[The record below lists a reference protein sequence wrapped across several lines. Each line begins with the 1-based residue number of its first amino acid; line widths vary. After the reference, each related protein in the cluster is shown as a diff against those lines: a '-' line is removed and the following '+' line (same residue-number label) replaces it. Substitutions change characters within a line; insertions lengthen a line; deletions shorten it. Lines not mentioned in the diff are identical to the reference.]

1 MRDRVLDMLGPEEV
15 RQCPVVTDGR
25 RVRARG
31 RGADLVEHREPAV
44 QAHRH
49 DDHGEAAPGEGPVER
64 DEIGGRAE
72 EQPAERR
79 DDRRDRGVHDDD
91 RSFALGRALELHQR
105 LEQRGVQRDRE
116 ADRDQRQRRGEHG
129 IEPGVAPV
137 RRDDVDDQQHTGAD
151 EAGVEDRAVRVAV
164 PEPRD
169 GPRHDRRTRE
179 ERARQVAERV
189 AVGVDLLRQRGE
201 RAQHGPGRE
210 VQDRGEAERAP
221 ERGPLPDGAD
231 ARPQGVRRRRPHLRG
246 LRDREHDHEQRH
258 VGERVHEER
267 PSRPGRRDHDAADDR
282 TRDRAHGRRA
292 RLQRGELGE
301 AVVGHGHPVERRPRR
316 RDEGGDDADG
326 EVGAEEDRVGE
337 VAVDDDRHQHE
348 RHHDLP
354 GLADGTD
361 DARVVA
367 RQPPDD
373 RREHEGGE
381 RPGREHEDGEHQRT
395 RVLVRDERD
404 RDRGHRRAHG
414 RGERGRRQVA
424 RERDLEE
431 RPAVAS
437 VPSVRHRV
445 NCTVRP

>member
-1 MRDRVLDMLGPEEV
+1 M
-15 RQCPVVTDGR
+15 
-25 RVRARG
+25 ARPS
-31 RGADLVEHREPAV
+31 A
-44 QAHRH
+44 
-49 DDHGEAAPGEGPVER
+49 
-64 DEIGGRAE
+64 
-72 EQPAERR
+72 
-79 DDRRDRGVHDDD
+79 
-91 RSFALGRALELHQR
+91 
-105 LEQRGVQRDRE
+105 
-116 ADRDQRQRRGEHG
+116 
-129 IEPGVAPV
+129 
-137 RRDDVDDQQHTGAD
+137 
-151 EAGVEDRAVRVAV
+151 
-164 PEPRD
+164 
-169 GPRHDRRTRE
+169 
-179 ERARQVAERV
+179 
-189 AVGVDLLRQRGE
+189 
-201 RAQHGPGRE
+201 
-210 VQDRGEAERAP
+210 AP

-361 DARVVA
+361 DPRVVA

-404 RDRGHRRAHG
+404 RDRGHRRADIADTNEASASRRARRSGAVTRRCGH
-414 RGERGRRQVA
+414 RGGSGRR
-424 RERDLEE
+424 LPPH
-431 RPAVAS
+431 PAF
-437 VPSVRHRV
+437 RHHP
-445 NCTVRP
+445 TGYG